1 MSHRKRAEEADEPC
15 GSAAVGQQN
24 ACKEAWHTCK
34 LCGDRRILRDKYWIA
49 GERPR
54 SYQAVF
60 FNMTSKKLDHV
71 KKHGQGLSLYETVAI
86 DKTKEY
92 LEWTRAC
99 K

>member
-1 MSHRKRAEEADEPC
+1 
-15 GSAAVGQQN
+15 
-24 ACKEAWHTCK
+24 
-34 LCGDRRILRDKYWIA
+34 
-49 GERPR
+49 
-54 SYQAVF
+54 
-60 FNMTSKKLDHV
+60 MTSKKLDHV